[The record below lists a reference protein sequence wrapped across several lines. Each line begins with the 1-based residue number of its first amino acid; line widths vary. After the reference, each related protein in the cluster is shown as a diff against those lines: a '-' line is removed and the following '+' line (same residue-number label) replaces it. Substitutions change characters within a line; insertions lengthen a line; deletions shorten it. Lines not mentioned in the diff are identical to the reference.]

1 MADRYPS
8 AGAPRWGARTTPP
21 TASPSGDDD
30 AVQAPAPDVYADSLL
45 VRTSAIIYQAAAL
58 GVGSLPLVIPA
69 AASMFILDG
78 TSAWSLLVLAS
89 TWALA
94 LTALPA
100 VVYAVTRPGWTYDP
114 SARRRIAALWRGWT
128 GSIAQFGPIAA
139 FVVMLVLGL
148 AGSAAGIT
156 GGMRGALLS
165 FLAVLG
171 LVVGR
176 AGTIVGL
183 FNFKTADLLVLT
195 AVMTIRDAAGTLLL
209 AGIGAAGLLIA
220 LHAPAT
226 LMLFWVPLCALTA
239 PATRGQRRILTEQFT
254 CPRTHTPP
262 EA

>member
-8 AGAPRWGARTTPP
+8 AGASQWGARTITPS
-21 TASPSGDDD
+21 ASSSGDDD
-30 AVQAPAPDVYADSLL
+30 GVQAPAPDVYADSLL

-58 GVGSLPLVIPA
+58 GVGSLPLVMPA
-69 AASMFILDG
+69 AAGMFILDG
-78 TSAWSLLVLAS
+78 TSAWSLLVLAL

-114 SARRRIAALWRGWT
+114 SARRRVAALWRGWA

-139 FVVMLVLGL
+139 LVVMLALGL
-148 AGSAAGIT
+148 AGSAAGIS

-171 LVVGR
+171 LAAGR

-183 FNFKTADLLVLT
+183 FSFKTADLLVLT
-195 AVMTIRDAAGTLLL
+195 AVMTIRDAAGTLFL

-226 LMLFWVPLCALTA
+226 LMLAWVPLCALTA

-254 CPRTHTPP
+254 RPCENSSL